1 MPKTSKAAKLAHARP
16 HKPRTSIDH
25 ALIVPSADSISPGRF
40 AKLYFKL
47 KRVKGAIVAI
57 AGVGAVASGLVGYYT
72 TYKVVANTQIISS
85 ATASANSQ
93 TIDNKSIAVLPFV
106 NMSGDKK
113 QEYLSDGISEELR
126 SQLSKIHAL
135 RVIARNSSFSFKGK
149 DIGIGEIAKKLK
161 VAHVIEGSIRK
172 SGNKIRIN
180 AQLIRAA
187 DSSQLWSETYERD
200 LADIFA
206 VQDEISAAVVRQL
219 KIQILGITPKAKAI
233 DPRAFAFF
241 LQSGQLVRQRSS
253 DAYTQ
258 AITLLQKALV
268 IEPSYEKA
276 WVQLSYVY
284 MDQADIGLRPIAQ
297 GYRLSREAANK
308 ALAINPDSAS
318 AYALLGQIALA
329 YDSDLTV
336 AATQMKRALTLE
348 PDNVFVLGNVASL
361 ALTLGL
367 ADQAIAFSEKV
378 LSMDP
383 LSPGIHATL
392 GADYLANGNLDE
404 SIASYRTALSL
415 SPGFIGAHANIGD
428 AFIAKGTL
436 QEALAE
442 IQSEPDE
449 SWRLIGL
456 SMVWYA
462 LGDKIKSNSALNEL
476 IKKYEKEA
484 AYNIAYVYAYRGE
497 ADRAFEWLNKAVS
510 YQDAGLSVIIRQA
523 QFGNV
528 RNDPRWLPFL
538 SKIGKAPE
546 QIAAIKFDVKLPLR
560 RD

>member
-25 ALIVPSADSISPGRF
+25 ALIVPSADSISPSRF

-93 TIDNKSIAVLPFV
+93 MIDSKSIAVLPFV

-149 DIGIGEIAKKLK
+149 DIGISEIAKKLK

-219 KIQILGITPKAKAI
+219 KIQILGMTPKAKAI

-258 AITLLQKALV
+258 AIALLQKALV

-284 MDQADIGLRPIAQ
+284 MDQADIGLRPIAE

-336 AATQMKRALTLE
+336 AAAQMKRALTLE

-383 LSPGIHATL
+383 LSSGIHATL
-392 GADYLANGNLDE
+392 GSDYLANNDLDE

-415 SPGFIGAHANIGD
+415 SQGFIGAHANIGD
-428 AFIAKGTL
+428 AFIAKGKL

-462 LGDKIKSNSALNEL
+462 LGDKIKSNAALSEL
-476 IKKYEKEA
+476 IKKYEKES
-484 AYNIAYVYAYRGE
+484 AYNIAYVYAFRGD

-510 YQDAGLSVIIRQA
+510 FQDAGLSVIIRQA
-523 QFGNV
+523 QFANI

-538 SKIGKAPE
+538 RKIGKAPE
-546 QIAAIKFDVKLPLR
+546 QIAAIKFDVKLPSH
-560 RD
+560 

>member
-25 ALIVPSADSISPGRF
+25 ALIVPSADSISPSRF

-93 TIDNKSIAVLPFV
+93 TIDSKSIAVLPFV

-149 DIGIGEIAKKLK
+149 DVGISEIAKKLK

-258 AITLLQKALV
+258 AIALLQKALV

-284 MDQADIGLRPIAQ
+284 MDQADIGLRPIAE

-336 AATQMKRALTLE
+336 AAAQMKRALTLE

-383 LSPGIHATL
+383 LSSGIHATL
-392 GADYLANGNLDE
+392 GSDYLANNDLDE

-415 SPGFIGAHANIGD
+415 SQGFIGAHANIGD
-428 AFIAKGTL
+428 AFIAKGKL

-462 LGDKIKSNSALNEL
+462 LGDKIKSNAALSEL
-476 IKKYEKEA
+476 IKKYEKES
-484 AYNIAYVYAYRGE
+484 AYNIAYVYAFRGD

-510 YQDAGLSVIIRQA
+510 FQDAGLSVIIRQA
-523 QFGNV
+523 QFANI

-538 SKIGKAPE
+538 RKIGKAPE
-546 QIAAIKFDVKLPLR
+546 QIAAIKFDVKLPSH
-560 RD
+560 